1 MHIGKPLLKLLY
13 LQERAKLMPRL
24 RFLDML
30 GVFCALLCASTVLI
44 TQNGY
49 ACSWQADLFDYTTQ
63 ETTHFRLDATPVKI
77 PLVQADKGV
86 DVHCRLEQSE
96 DVSIGIFK
104 QEKVDILC
112 RYPDDQMITA
122 RAITIFDIFAGDT
135 ITHPVMLFFS
145 NTRKYNETL
154 YRLYVDCQ

>member
-1 MHIGKPLLKLLY
+1 
-13 LQERAKLMPRL
+13 MPRL
-24 RFLDML
+24 RFLNTL
-30 GVFCALLCASTVLI
+30 RVACALLCTSLI
-44 TQNGY
+44 CVVQNGY
-49 ACSWQADLFDYTTQ
+49 ACSWQAELVNYTTQ

-122 RAITIFDIFAGDT
+122 RAITIFDVFA
-135 ITHPVMLFFS
+135 
-145 NTRKYNETL
+145 
-154 YRLYVDCQ
+154 